1 MLRFLHFA
9 HRYQA
14 WVDKLFLPAYSE
26 KIKRVT
32 FTQHSYLS
40 MILRTA
46 EIFRGRGT
54 LVEEKTLRC

>member
-9 HRYQA
+9 HRYQDL
-14 WVDKLFLPAYSE
+14 VDKLFLPAYSE
-26 KIKRVT
+26 KIKKVM

-46 EIFRGRGT
+46 EILRGRGT
-54 LVEEKTLRC
+54 LVEEKT